1 MTTDWLMVWLQMEQA
16 LFCWTGAAM
25 LLFVGVILPRWAMKR
40 RVQRDA
46 RWALEEVQRLSR

>member
-1 MTTDWLMVWLQMEQA
+1 MITDWLMVWRQMEQA
-16 LFCWTGAAM
+16 LFCWAGAGM
-25 LLFVGVILPRWAMKR
+25 LFLFCVALPRWGTKR